1 MMRNNKEVLTYAEF
15 GSREDADI
23 YYKRL
28 EELEENKV
36 RYKQS
41 LLLVSLIFFLVS
53 IIGLTYLIYKRD
65 KPIIKDYFKGAKQG
79 QFIDDEDGLAH
90 DFTATLRELDS

>member
-1 MMRNNKEVLTYAEF
+1 MRNNKEVLTYAEF

-28 EELEENKV
+28 NELEDNKY
-36 RYKQS
+36 RYKLS
-41 LLLVSLIFFLVS
+41 LLLVNVIFILIT
-53 IIGLTYLIYKRD
+53 IIGVAYLIYKRD
-65 KPIIKDYFKGAKQG
+65 KSKIKNYFRGAKQD

-90 DFTATLRELDS
+90 EFTATLRELDS